1 MGLHSEKELATLQQS
16 SNAKVPCYD
25 TQTIERDVARCTWH
39 LLTGNQR
46 AKRMQMELKRYKKVA
61 KLIKKKQAR
70 LGHLISLTLR
80 RSYGLT
86 TDNPPRNSS
95 QGDHVL
101 RYYQGYHDIACI
113 VLCTLGGSSR
123 MGPWRQT
130 QWATGSPGMD
140 LSSAVLLQMSRL
152 HLREYVREDFSSLQV
167 ILNLSF
173 YPLLALW
180 DRSVHD
186 HLMAAGMSPFFV
198 LPWMITWWAHDIRDT
213 TVVKRIF
220 DFLIASHPLMPLYLS
235 LAMLLHPY
243 NRELILNTEPGDM
256 GSLHQCMS
264 ALPRNTSSFGFK
276 YNPGTGY
283 VSDDGSV
290 STEDTDGQT
299 WGEVE
304 EDEVLVWH
312 EDLASKRPSSPVDAS
327 PSPILL
333 DVGSLASFDSS
344 LACKVPLQNL
354 IDQAIAYMQ
363 ALPPRQIIRLATR
376 YHGKEGIR
384 RFVGNGPLPSWLG
397 SKLPA
402 TSWCIAPRAAQVGKS
417 RLKSKS
423 LASDLLQQ
431 DPGIVRRI
439 VYECASNKAVIASG
453 WGTSRRQQRSMRKR
467 RNRMLVL
474 GAFVTVV
481 FITFAW
487 YYQAHIPRMTSF
499 ELLASTNSS
508 LLLAFLFS
516 FLAMAV
522 TGFMLLEK

>member
-1 MGLHSEKELATLQQS
+1 
-16 SNAKVPCYD
+16 
-25 TQTIERDVARCTWH
+25 
-39 LLTGNQR
+39 
-46 AKRMQMELKRYKKVA
+46 
-61 KLIKKKQAR
+61 
-70 LGHLISLTLR
+70 
-80 RSYGLT
+80 
-86 TDNPPRNSS
+86 
-95 QGDHVL
+95 
-101 RYYQGYHDIACI
+101 
-113 VLCTLGGSSR
+113 
-123 MGPWRQT
+123 
-130 QWATGSPGMD
+130 
-140 LSSAVLLQMSRL
+140 
-152 HLREYVREDFSSLQV
+152 
-167 ILNLSF
+167 
-173 YPLLALW
+173 
-180 DRSVHD
+180 
-186 HLMAAGMSPFFV
+186 
-198 LPWMITWWAHDIRDT
+198 
-213 TVVKRIF
+213 
-220 DFLIASHPLMPLYLS
+220 
-235 LAMLLHPY
+235 
-243 NRELILNTEPGDM
+243 
-256 GSLHQCMS
+256 
-264 ALPRNTSSFGFK
+264 
-276 YNPGTGY
+276 
-283 VSDDGSV
+283 
-290 STEDTDGQT
+290 
-299 WGEVE
+299 
-304 EDEVLVWH
+304 
-312 EDLASKRPSSPVDAS
+312 
-327 PSPILL
+327 
-333 DVGSLASFDSS
+333 
-344 LACKVPLQNL
+344 
-354 IDQAIAYMQ
+354 MQ

-474 GAFVTVV
+474 GVFVTVV